1 MMTDLPASFFLCAHL
16 RSTFDAVEGAM
27 ARGRRHGRWIR
38 PLLRWIAS
46 AGLVGALHSAAAAEG
61 AGEQVYEEHCAACHG
76 ERLRASGSA
85 RDLREIGAH
94 ERERFDKVVL
104 EGKGQMPPWRG
115 VLEPEQVDQVWAFIR
130 SIAD

>member
-1 MMTDLPASFFLCAHL
+1 
-16 RSTFDAVEGAM
+16 M
-27 ARGRRHGRWIR
+27 ARGRRWGRSTR
-38 PLLRWIAS
+38 VLRRWIA
-46 AGLVGALHSAAAAEG
+46 GVGVLAALHGPAAAEG
-61 AGEQVYEEHCAACHG
+61 AGEQVYQEHCAACHG

-115 VLEPEQVDQVWAFIR
+115 VLEQEQMNQVWAYIR